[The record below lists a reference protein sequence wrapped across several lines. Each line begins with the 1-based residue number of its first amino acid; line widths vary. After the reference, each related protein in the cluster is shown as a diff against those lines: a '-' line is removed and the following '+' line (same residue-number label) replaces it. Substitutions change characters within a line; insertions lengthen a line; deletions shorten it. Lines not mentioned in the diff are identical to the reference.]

1 MRCFSFSFRVSSCR
15 VCAVVCQLSR
25 PLPQGCNIMSPYER
39 VLSGNSSQ
47 NPFTADIGKWSITC
61 DADHPFIHSPYFRV
75 IQRLAWRLG
84 CVYIRPVFCRGFSP
98 HPPRGN
104 NVYVLFRLTSV
115 LWITRSAS
123 KPAQSLKGQ
132 FGPNG
137 ALYDGWET
145 RRHNPDFDW

>member
-1 MRCFSFSFRVSSCR
+1 MSCFSFSFRVSSCR
-15 VCAVVCQLSR
+15 VCARAELATTR
-25 PLPQGCNIMSPYER
+25 PGCNIMSSYER

-47 NPFTADIGKWSITC
+47 NPFTTDIGKWCITC
-61 DADHPFIHSPYFRV
+61 DTDHPFIHSPYFRV
-75 IQRLAWRLG
+75 IQCLAWRFG
-84 CVYIRPVFCRGFSP
+84 CVYIRPVFRRGFSP

-104 NVYVLFRLTSV
+104 NVYVLFSLTSV
-115 LWITRSAS
+115 LWITRSAF
-123 KPAQSLKGQ
+123 KPAQCLKGQ